1 MPIERDIYQMYRD
14 GPYDWLNP
22 IDMFT
27 DFLTDG
33 PRQSWATL
41 SHAENGTPL
50 FSLECLLYQNGV
62 YQHYFV
68 THTTNDDPT
77 HLSHYLTKT
86 FSNLL

>member
-41 SHAENGTPL
+41 SHTEKLHEIQRQYPNLSIPRIQEIL
-50 FSLECLLYQNGV
+50 
-62 YQHYFV
+62 
-68 THTTNDDPT
+68 DPF
-77 HLSHYLTKT
+77 LSK
-86 FSNLL
+86 